1 MKKKDNTLTKV
12 EFQVMSILWD
22 INHSA
27 CAWDI
32 IERWDHSRTARC
44 ARESDS
50 YCCLHIAIFL
60 NSSDTGYNLL
70 VLDTKGD
77 LWLPKEWPIMK
88 SWKNGKVVYREKR
101 NAEDSRKLGGLGWTS
116 ISHGDKPW
124 TELEKPQKK
133 DKKKSVQSL

>member
-1 MKKKDNTLTKV
+1 MKKKGNTLTKV

-50 YCCLHIAIFL
+50 YCWLHIAIFL
-60 NSSDTGYNLL
+60 NSSDTCYNLL

-101 NAEDSRKLGGLGWTS
+101 NAEDSRKLGGLG
-116 ISHGDKPW
+116 
-124 TELEKPQKK
+124 
-133 DKKKSVQSL
+133 